1 MPYTLLLRLHGP
13 MQSYGIESRFEFR
26 ETTLEPTKSAVVGLL
41 CCALGRDRSE
51 PIDDLTSLDM
61 AVRVDA
67 QGRIDEDFHTAQN
80 VITAQGSIKEAQLSY
95 RYYLHDSSFLVG
107 LQSEN
112 RAVLE
117 RLHAAL
123 KAPYWILFLGRKSC
137 PPSLPIVND
146 TSLVDTDVRTAFRQ
160 TPLHPNRNTI
170 RGNCDIHDIRYV
182 VDATLENAFA
192 SADLA
197 PIARVQ
203 RRDVPVHFGERTH
216 DSRSVTVFL
225 ERRSET
231 ADSGDV
237 VMGSDELEGGDA
249 S

>member
-51 PIDDLTSLDM
+51 PVDDLTSLDM

-80 VITAQGSIKEAQLSY
+80 VITAQGSIKESQLSY
-95 RYYLHDSSFLVG
+95 RYYLHDASFLVG
-107 LQSEN
+107 LQSQN
-112 RAVLE
+112 RPLLE

-123 KAPYWILFLGRKSC
+123 MDPHWILFLGRKSC
-137 PPSLPIVND
+137 PPSLPIVD
-146 TSLVDTDVRTAFRQ
+146 TSSLVDGDAWAAFRQ
-160 TPLHPNRNTI
+160 IPI
-170 RGNCDIHDIRYV
+170 RSGKNAIRDVRYV
-182 VDATLENAFA
+182 VDTTLENVFV
-192 SADLA
+192 SSDLNL
-197 PIARVQ
+197 IAKVR
-203 RRDVPVHFGERTH
+203 RRDVPVHFVERTH

-225 ERRSET
+225 ERLPVPTDSDARAGEPMMMNRVDPEGSE
-231 ADSGDV
+231 AP
-237 VMGSDELEGGDA
+237 
-249 S
+249 

>member
-1 MPYTLLLRLHGP
+1 MPHTLLLRLHGP

-41 CCALGRDRSE
+41 CCALGRDRPE

-67 QGRIDEDFHTAQN
+67 QGRIDEDFHTAKD
-80 VITAQGSIKEAQLSY
+80 VITAQGSIKDAQLSY
-95 RYYLHDSSFLVG
+95 RYYLHDASFLVG

-112 RAVLE
+112 RPILE
-117 RLHAAL
+117 RLHTAL
-123 KAPYWILFLGRKSC
+123 KAPHWILFLGRKSC
-137 PPSLPIVND
+137 PPSLPVVND
-146 TSLVDTDVRTAFRQ
+146 ASLVDTDVRTAFQQ

-170 RGNCDIHDIRYV
+170 RDIRYV
-182 VDATLENAFA
+182 VDATLENTFA
-192 SADLA
+192 SADLN

-225 ERRSET
+225 ERRSEVV
-231 ADSGDV
+231 DSGDV
-237 VMGSDELEGGDA
+237 VMDHDDLGGGDA